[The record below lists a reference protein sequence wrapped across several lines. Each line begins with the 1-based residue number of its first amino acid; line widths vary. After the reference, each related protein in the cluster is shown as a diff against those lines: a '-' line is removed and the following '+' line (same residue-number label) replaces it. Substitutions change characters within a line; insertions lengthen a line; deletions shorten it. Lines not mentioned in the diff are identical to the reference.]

1 MEIIEIKFKKKIL
14 GRIIKNFINNKG
26 IKFFSKKKENLQVGH
41 IGYEKNHRIKAHY
54 HLKNCQYHRHYHP
67 SQKKG
72 IKINMEVLFIVSGK
86 IEVIFFQPDINNL
99 RVVKKCLVKKN
110 ELLTLFGTT
119 HGFNILSK
127 NTKMIEIKQGPFVPH
142 KDKVLFD
149 K

>member
-26 IKFFSKKKENLQVGH
+26 IKFFSKKKETLQVGH
-41 IGYEKNHRIKAHY
+41 IGYEKNHRIKA
-54 HLKNCQYHRHYHP
+54 HYHP

>member
-26 IKFFSKKKENLQVGH
+26 IKFFSKKNENLQVGH
-41 IGYEKNHRIKAHY
+41 IGYEKNHKIKA
-54 HLKNCQYHRHYHP
+54 HYHP
-67 SQKKG
+67 SQKKV
-72 IKINMEVLFIVSGK
+72 IKINMEVLFIVEGK
-86 IEVIFFQPDINNL
+86 IEVIFYQPGVNNL
-99 RVVKKCLVKKN
+99 RIVKKCLVKKN

-149 K
+149 Q